1 MREEILRRRE
11 PFRALGETPVHRC
24 LYVTRRG
31 RVVHAAHQLVPK
43 ENRIPPRL
51 TIRPPADMATE
62 IVPPLHKHLATQARA
77 PAPACAPTEAPR
89 IPRMFQIFGVEN
101 PRAKVRRENVCHRE
115 ARVIQ
120 YCLIR
125 VDGNAVRILDDDGL
139 RYRVSDPAEYS
150 LVLEQLRFC
159 LFERVDVRAG
169 YSNGY
174 RVGVRGRPLPGL
186 QPPPRRPYRRRH
198 AACVEWISAN
208 CDVCVWGG
216 IWAVGD
222 ARRCRR
228 LLGPSCIAELS
239 FRTRSTTLG

>member
-1 MREEILRRRE
+1 MKH
-11 PFRALGETPVHRC
+11 PYTGVCTSHAGAAWS
-24 LYVTRRG
+24 TR
-31 RVVHAAHQLVPK
+31 LINSSPK

-51 TIRPPADMATE
+51 TIRAPADMATE
-62 IVPPLHKHLATQARA
+62 IVPPLHKYLATQARA

-174 RVGVRGRPLPGL
+174 RVGYGDGHYQGCNRPHGALTADAT
-186 QPPPRRPYRRRH
+186 QPAWNGY
-198 AACVEWISAN
+198 
-208 CDVCVWGG
+208 
-216 IWAVGD
+216 
-222 ARRCRR
+222 
-228 LLGPSCIAELS
+228 LLTPI
-239 FRTRSTTLG
+239 RNN